1 MIYFC
6 INTLIPVKLQLSARY
21 VLEHIEKTSTEH
33 EREHRAPNFARARA
47 QSTESLII
55 AVLLLMGLIIEKI
68 NLYQFKN
75 FIRELNEPRLSNEMP
90 SNYLLI
96 GNNLC
101 NNSNELAFR
110 DNVKGYPYNIAP
122 NIVHYILF
130 SIPEIRFSK
139 FMSLLSVL
147 RNQKPDQIIIHCD
160 CDHLN
165 GEYYK
170 LILKIIPKTRTI
182 LTIRQIE
189 KPTKIFFRNLN
200 KKWLNWH
207 SADVTRTKL
216 LLEFGSIYI
225 DQDVYVV
232 QNLDKFMKYEM
243 TLSLN
248 VMELMSNGIFIAHKN
263 SRFLRLYLDLYRNY
277 DSNE

>member
-1 MIYFC
+1 
-6 INTLIPVKLQLSARY
+6 
-21 VLEHIEKTSTEH
+21 
-33 EREHRAPNFARARA
+33 
-47 QSTESLII
+47 
-55 AVLLLMGLIIEKI
+55 MGLIIEKI